1 MNIKK
6 LFLLASLFFFSHLS
20 LADCQRG
27 TGLFDDKSISTSY
40 ISLPGNIVVENSDYS
55 AGTVLYSSGWVA
67 GSNDDLTMSGC
78 GRSYVVGYFYLNTPQ
93 VEAPGGTQLM
103 PTNLSGIGVRVTAM
117 NQAGPN
123 DSPTPVDNDW
133 HAGSGTRD
141 DHTLRNSQYMVE
153 LVATGGPIS
162 AGTLSFGS
170 PLAQVDFREDP
181 SHSAAGDIAS
191 NVVLNNT
198 QVVIKAMGCNA
209 DTSSLRF
216 NFDTI
221 NVTEFDTQ
229 NVIRAP
235 EDQTVNLTCEV
246 GTNVSLSVAAAEASG
261 DNANH
266 TVIALTGAG
275 SEGVATGL
283 GVQLGLKART
293 YDSGT
298 QGLPLNQ
305 LLTIISSQRNGNLYT
320 SGGAQAQEPLTFSA
334 SYYKTAGTVIAGTA
348 NATATLTLTYN

>member
-6 LFLLASLFFFSHLS
+6 LLLLAILFSFSHIS
-20 LADCQRG
+20 HADCHRG
-27 TGLFDDKSISTSY
+27 SGMFDDKNISTSY
-40 ISLPGNIVVENSDYS
+40 ILLPSNIVVENRDYS
-55 AGTVLYSSGWVA
+55 AGTILYTSGWVS
-67 GSNDDLTMSGC
+67 GSNDDLTISGC
-78 GRSYVVGYFYLNTPQ
+78 GRSYVVGYYYLNSPQ
-93 VEAPGGTQLM
+93 IEAAAGTEVM
-103 PTNLSGIGVRVTAM
+103 PTNLTGIGVRVTAM

-123 DSPTPVDNDW
+123 DSPTPVDNNW
-133 HAGSGTRD
+133 HSGSGTRD

-162 AGTLSFGS
+162 AGSLTFGS
-170 PLAQVDFREDP
+170 PLAQVDFRESA
-181 SHSAAGDIAS
+181 SHSANGDIAS
-191 NVVLNNT
+191 NVVLSNT

-209 DTSSLRF
+209 DTSSLNF
-216 NFDTI
+216 NFNTI
-221 NVTEFDTQ
+221 NVTEFETQ
-229 NVIRAP
+229 SVIRAP
-235 EDQTVNLTCEV
+235 EDQTLNLSCEV
-246 GTNVSLSVAAAEASG
+246 GTNISLSVAAPEASG

-275 SEGVATGL
+275 SEGVASGV

-293 YDSGT
+293 YDSGS

-305 LLTIISSQRNGNLYT
+305 SIAIISSQRNANLYS

-334 SYYKTAGTVIAGTA
+334 SYYKTAGSVTAGTA